1 MSEVLK
7 SWIDIVKNKLQEEQL
22 SQSDLAK
29 LVGVSKTSITELFR
43 YGKGSER
50 LKLAISKELKIG
62 APWKGNA

>member
-62 APWKGNA
+62 VSWKENS